1 MPSAWVRARHPASA
15 VRVTCA
21 RQDGLFSVTDISTG
35 LNVKL
40 RHVRAIAVFGIAIVA
55 LTGARGSHGA
65 SCGGSSHSSSSSSSS
80 GGTSG
85 GGSDSSSTS
94 GSSTSGS
101 STSGGTSVTGGS
113 SSKNKAERD
122 IRIDSCKLDDSGK
135 NLVARLTVT
144 NTGSVDYTY
153 NITMKFSGDATSTAT
168 SAQARVSALTVKAGA
183 SAQAEAKTAYTGKGD
198 GSEYKKCSVDSA
210 TKSAL

>member
-1 MPSAWVRARHPASA
+1 M
-15 VRVTCA
+15 
-21 RQDGLFSVTDISTG
+21 
-35 LNVKL
+35 KL

-65 SCGGSSHSSSSSSSS
+65 SCGGSSHGSSSSSSS
-80 GGTSG
+80 GGSTTSG
-85 GGSDSSSTS
+85 GNGSDS
-94 GSSTSGS
+94 SSTSGS

-144 NTGSVDYTY
+144 NSGSVDYTY

-183 SAQAEAKTAYTGKGD
+183 SAQTEAKTPYTGKGD

>member
-1 MPSAWVRARHPASA
+1 M
-15 VRVTCA
+15 
-21 RQDGLFSVTDISTG
+21 
-35 LNVKL
+35 KL
-40 RHVRAIAVFGIAIVA
+40 RHVRAVAVFGIAIVA

-65 SCGGSSHSSSSSSSS
+65 SCGGSHGSSHSSSS
-80 GGTSG
+80 GGTTG
-85 GGSDSSSTS
+85 GTGGSDSSST
-94 GSSTSGS
+94 STSGS

-144 NTGSVDYTY
+144 NSGSVDYIY
-153 NITMKFSGDATSTAT
+153 NITMKFSGDTTSTAT

-183 SAQAEAKTAYTGKGD
+183 SAQAEAKTAYTGRGD